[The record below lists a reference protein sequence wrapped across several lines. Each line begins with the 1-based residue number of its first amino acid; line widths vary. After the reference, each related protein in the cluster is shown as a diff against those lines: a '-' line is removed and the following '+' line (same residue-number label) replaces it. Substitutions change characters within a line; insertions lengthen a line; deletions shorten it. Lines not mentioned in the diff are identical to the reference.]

1 MTRRFALLPDDLICA
16 LDGQTVRVLGLL
28 ATYADFKTG
37 RNAFPAIATLA
48 TRLNVAENTV
58 RRALKL
64 GVKSGALKA
73 HKHHGKG
80 VQQQTTSYDCLW
92 IPTATVKQNT
102 LGVQP
107 TEALGV
113 QPTEAYHPQTTLHP
127 EFGPMLTAAD
137 FRDARAWRAAQNDAK
152 RLVAAW
158 NELAPIA
165 KHPPLKDAIP
175 VAYRDIW
182 ATHTP
187 EQVALFLR
195 PAALRGESLINALR
209 RKG

>member
-37 RNAFPAIATLA
+37 QNAFPSISTLA

-64 GVKSGALKA
+64 GVKSGALTA

-80 VQQQTTSYDCLW
+80 MQQQTTSYDCLW
-92 IPTATVKQNT
+92 IPSAIIPKKAR
-102 LGVQP
+102 GVQP

-113 QPTEAYHPQTTLHP
+113 QPTEAYLTQNTLLP
-127 EFGPMLTAAD
+127 ELGPTLTAPD
-137 FRDARAWRAAQNDAK
+137 FRNARAWRVAKSDAQQ
-152 RLVAAW
+152 LIIAW
-158 NELAPIA
+158 NELNPIA
-165 KHPPLKDAIP
+165 KHPPLEDAIP

-187 EQVALFLR
+187 EQMVALLR
-195 PAALRGESLINALR
+195 PAALRGDTLIAALR
-209 RKG
+209 NKS